1 MDFALYISTGLQGNL
16 DSSVSRFDYEDINV
30 RNLLCLVF
38 CRRSTTSS
46 AGRQM
51 TIFYAG
57 QAHVFDNVQPNK
69 VHLIFML
76 MILMKLQ
83 IYYRS
88 M

>member
-1 MDFALYISTGLQGNL
+1 MIHLLVDSTMKT
-16 DSSVSRFDYEDINV
+16 SMSETF
-30 RNLLCLVF
+30 CLVF
-38 CRRSTTSS
+38 FRRSTTSS

-76 MILMKLQ
+76 MILMKL
-83 IYYRS
+83 
-88 M
+88 